1 MTQVAP
7 TAGIFTASIWCKST
21 FHVAPVLKPQ
31 WEEIICTVLLVS
43 KASQLLAVVCQYAVL
58 DTTILFRKPGNKLR
72 ARPILHTCSVAMNLS
87 NKLKQGSGFWRLLC
101 LAKLQ
106 TINDFQFC
114 LPCELSGQTGDLQ
127 SLRWTC
133 ISKALLPISCSMNPL
148 SRHFAMW
155 STRSARGTRWRALK
169 GHVANNFATS
179 GWLWKREHRNHAPH
193 QPSSLFLVFSTDEQ
207 EKMIWWVATLC
218 LAGGL
223 ELHDPYNPFQFES
236 FYDFTVTGD
245 VALKE
250 TEQGMA
256 KYWPYLLQLQDEA
269 AWQTYL
275 KHSSLE
281 KKQRSWFKWNTP
293 SATQPTICCNA
304 GNVAS
309 WFKAKMKLFQKQ
321 QKGDVR

>member
-1 MTQVAP
+1 MTLEKGTQKSCTTSTKFTFPCVFYRWARENDLVGGNPAP
-7 TAGIFTASIWCKST
+7 G
-21 FHVAPVLKPQ
+21 
-31 WEEIICTVLLVS
+31 
-43 KASQLLAVVCQYAVL
+43 
-58 DTTILFRKPGNKLR
+58 RR
-72 ARPILHTCSVAMNLS
+72 
-87 NKLKQGSGFWRLLC
+87 
-101 LAKLQ
+101 
-106 TINDFQFC
+106 
-114 LPCELSGQTGDLQ
+114 
-127 SLRWTC
+127 
-133 ISKALLPISCSMNPL
+133 
-148 SRHFAMW
+148 
-155 STRSARGTRWRALK
+155 
-169 GHVANNFATS
+169 
-179 GWLWKREHRNHAPH
+179 
-193 QPSSLFLVFSTDEQ
+193 
-207 EKMIWWVATLC
+207 
-218 LAGGL
+218 L